1 MPQSL
6 LADTASQP
14 AAAPASGQ
22 ASSSRRPHGS
32 SPSCREDALHVFG
45 ALSRRKRAPVVAW
58 AASGGVTDV
67 MSGRLYPHNAAPH
80 GQVATGEEGAGPV
93 EQPPAAGLPTRQGRG
108 VRRCQ
113 PSYPVSTVFLDLQY
127 GTD

>member
-6 LADTASQP
+6 ADNAPQP

-22 ASSSRRPHGS
+22 ASSSSRDGNS
-32 SPSCREDALHVFG
+32 AREDALHVFG
-45 ALSRRKRAPVVAW
+45 ALSRRKRTPVVAW